1 MATIPLDKAN
11 DIQETSSHQLSG
23 INYRKILS
31 YSNENFDL
39 KTLPLI
45 YCDHTQTFKNKM
57 YG

>member
-11 DIQETSSHQLSG
+11 DIQETSSHQLSA

-45 YCDHTQTFKNKM
+45 YCDHTLTFEN
-57 YG
+57 